1 MDWLKLESL
10 PPMAR
15 VRRVLGES
23 ARVDATST
31 FEAELKRTGLLTR
44 ISRGARVAVA
54 VGSRGIHQHANL
66 VSALLRCLQQAG
78 LQPFIVPAMGS
89 HGGATPEGQLR
100 LLADAGMTPETL
112 DVPFEA
118 DMAVDLGGR
127 TADGVEVFT
136 ARTALQAEAI
146 LLINRVKPHTDFGGA
161 IGSGLLKM
169 LVVGLGK
176 HAGALAF
183 HRAAHRLGYERALRS
198 MAAVALR
205 ALPILGGAAILED
218 ARHRT
223 HRLEVV
229 SGHDLEEAEP
239 RLAAEAATMMPLLPL
254 EEIDLLIVD
263 RIGKEISGTG
273 MDPNVIGR
281 MIHGYSLIETELP
294 LHPRI
299 RRIFVRDLSP
309 ASHGNATGIG
319 MADFTTTRL
328 VEAMDRE
335 ATYTNALTAL
345 SLQGS
350 KIPIHFPTDR
360 EAVAAA
366 VATLGLPDPRT
377 ARVVRIRDTLSI
389 EEVEISESGLG
400 ALSGDAG
407 WRVSVAPGPMRFD
420 DRGDL
425 VSW

>member
-1 MDWLKLESL
+1 LGSL

-15 VRRVLGES
+15 VRRAMGES
-23 ARVDATST
+23 ARVDVASAL
-31 FEAELKRTGLLTR
+31 EAEFKRTGLLALVP
-44 ISRGARVAVA
+44 RGARVAVA
-54 VGSRGIHQHANL
+54 VGSRGIHQHATL
-66 VSALLRCLQQAG
+66 VGDLLRCLQQAG

-89 HGGATPEGQLR
+89 HGGATPEGQLQ
-100 LLADAGMTPETL
+100 LLADAGIAPNL
-112 DVPFEA
+112 LGVPFEA
-118 DMAVDLGGR
+118 DMTVELGGR

-136 ARTALQAEAI
+136 ARAALQAEAI

-183 HRAAHRLGYERALRS
+183 HRAAQRMGYERALRS

-205 ALPILGGAAILED
+205 AHSVLGGVAVVED
-218 ARHRT
+218 SRHQT

-229 SGHDLEEAEP
+229 SGHALEEAEP
-239 RLAAEAATMMPLLPL
+239 RLAAEAGTMMPRLPL

-263 RIGKEISGTG
+263 RIGKDISGTG

-328 VEAMDRE
+328 VEAMDRM

-360 EAVAAA
+360 EAVLAA
-366 VATLGLPDPRT
+366 VATLGLSDPRG
-377 ARVVRIRDTLSI
+377 ARVVRIRDTLSL

-400 ALSGDAG
+400 DLSGDAA
-407 WRVSVAPGPMRFD
+407 WRVTAALSPMRFD

-425 VSW
+425 LSW